1 MRLFIVANINKP
13 QVRPAL
19 EGLLPWLK
27 QRVQIVGV
35 DEECAGDWPNLQADC
50 ILVLGGD
57 GTLLATARRLKGRAI
72 PVMGINFGRLGF
84 LADFTLQQFKPWFE
98 RMLQSGLPIS
108 RRSMLEV
115 SVLPA
120 GVECKS
126 ADDEAVGRHRTFHD
140 HVLNEVVVIAGPPFR
155 MIDLELSADHEAEA
169 TSGIRYSGDGVIIAT
184 ASGSTAYNVAAGGP
198 ILSPSVDAMVI
209 TPLCPH
215 SLSFRP
221 LVLAMDNTLT
231 VLAMRV
237 NSGTTLA
244 CDGQS
249 TTPVQV
255 GQRVVI
261 RRSPHQLLLV
271 DNPDTKEW
279 SVLAEKLHWAL
290 SPGYNRDA

>member
-1 MRLFIVANINKP
+1 
-13 QVRPAL
+13 VRPAL
-19 EGLLPWLK
+19 QTLLPWLE
-27 QRVQIVGV
+27 QRVRIVGV
-35 DEECAGDWPNLQADC
+35 DEEGAGDWPNLQADC

-84 LADFTLQQFKPWFE
+84 LADFTLEQFRPWFE
-98 RMLQSGLPIS
+98 RMLQSGFAIS
-108 RRSMLEV
+108 PRSMLEV
-115 SVLPA
+115 SVLPPSI
-120 GVECKS
+120 ECKS
-126 ADDEAVGRHRTFHD
+126 SDIEAVERHRIFHD

-155 MIDLELSADHEAEA
+155 MIDLELSADHETESS
-169 TSGIRYSGDGVIIAT
+169 SGIRYSGDGVIIAT

-198 ILSPSVDAMVI
+198 IISPTVDAMVI

-221 LVLAMDNTLT
+221 LVLGLDST
-231 VLAMRV
+231 VTISTIRV
-237 NSGTTLA
+237 NSGTTIA
-244 CDGQS
+244 CDGQR
-249 TTPVQV
+249 TTPLQV
-255 GQRVVI
+255 NSRVII

-290 SPGYNRDA
+290 SPGYNREG